1 MMRRIATFALAT
13 LALGLAAACN
23 GDEDASPIPGGT
35 ALPSGAAAAA
45 AVLNGGAPGE
55 GESVALEIA
64 AASDLRPLIED
75 LVPVLER
82 RCGATV
88 SAVFGSSGQL
98 KSQIEAGAPFD
109 IFLSADQAY
118 PLELLRGGHVAP
130 NGAAAYAVGR
140 IVVATRPGLEPARD
154 LESLDRSDIRTI
166 AMANPVHAPYGRA
179 AEQALRSA
187 GVYDTVRNRLVLG
200 ENIRQAT
207 DYVARGDADAGIVA
221 LSLAVSLP
229 SLAYTVVDASLHEPI
244 VQAGAVIKGTGA
256 ERTARCVLHYLL
268 TEEGQAALA
277 RFGFEPVQGAASG
290 DR

>member
-1 MMRRIATFALAT
+1 MMRIALLVLISMAP
-13 LALGLAAACN
+13 GLAAACT
-23 GDEDASPIPGGT
+23 GDEDASPVPTGT
-35 ALPSGAAAAA
+35 ALPYGAAAAA

-55 GESVALEIA
+55 GESASLEIA

-98 KSQIEAGAPFD
+98 KSQVEAGAPFD
-109 IFLSADQAY
+109 LFLSADQAY
-118 PLELLRGGHVAP
+118 PLELLQGGHVAP
-130 NGAAAYAVGR
+130 NGVAAYAVGR
-140 IVVATRPGLEPARD
+140 IVVATRPGLEPVRD
-154 LESLDRSDIRTI
+154 PGGLVRSDIRTI
-166 AMANPVHAPYGRA
+166 AMANPAHAPYGRA

-187 GVYDTVRNRLVLG
+187 GIYDTVRDRLVLG

-221 LSLAVSLP
+221 LSLAINQP
-229 SLAYTVVDASLHEPI
+229 SLAYSVVDASLHEPI
-244 VQAGAVIKGTGA
+244 VQAGAVIEGTGA

-268 TEEGQAALA
+268 TGEGQAALA
-277 RFGFEPVQGAASG
+277 RFGFEPVEGAVGGA
-290 DR
+290 R